1 MPDVTS
7 VRSPHVIVPGP
18 SSTLLFPPPAWA
30 PLRSEGPGDGLPCLA
45 GSYGSLGEAEH
56 VGAFRVFGAAVAL
69 VGREC
74 AVGVNLSFE
83 PAQKRLAGWAG
94 ARAAVVG
101 AAPGDLGG
109 YLPVDVFAC
118 YARHLPRQLRFVL
131 VSALVSG
138 RVYARLRADARARR
152 EMRQT
157 VRRSQ
162 TVVPCRRRM
171 VMADRLHDL
180 PSPLR

>member
-1 MPDVTS
+1 
-7 VRSPHVIVPGP
+7 
-18 SSTLLFPPPAWA
+18 
-30 PLRSEGPGDGLPCLA
+30 
-45 GSYGSLGEAEH
+45 
-56 VGAFRVFGAAVAL
+56 
-69 VGREC
+69 
-74 AVGVNLSFE
+74 
-83 PAQKRLAGWAG
+83 
-94 ARAAVVG
+94 
-101 AAPGDLGG
+101 
-109 YLPVDVFAC
+109 
-118 YARHLPRQLRFVL
+118 VL

-180 PSPLR
+180 PDPLR